1 VSAQI
6 QSPAPQGAPGF
17 LSSAD
22 EIAFDREYVRQF
34 GIYGLLKLCWP
45 VLCPLETF
53 QDGPH
58 IKEVCDHVGAVVFD
72 AISRLLVN
80 VPPGS
85 SKSLIV
91 SVLLP
96 AYVWG
101 PCDRPVAKFMFATYA
116 TNLATRDAN
125 RCRDLIRSKW
135 FQDRWP
141 VELDGVAQST
151 YYTTKAGGWRYSEGI
166 GAGTFTGRHPDF
178 LIVDDSVNAQDTKGS
193 AAELKTKLL
202 EVQQTW
208 DQVLSSRGA
217 NPSNKKQILIGQR
230 LHDEDIFGYLLA
242 RAKQQGGVQYQHLRL
257 PMLYEADEPCV
268 TFKDDGTPFGGD
280 WRTIEGQ
287 LLCEAR
293 WSEKAIEQLKFE
305 QGNAWSAQYQQR
317 PASKAG
323 QIFRRAWFRFWIADD
338 LMRENANPYTGDGFD
353 EVICSWDLTFKDTL
367 GSDFVCGQVWARL
380 GPNYYLL
387 DRVYRRLSF
396 PNTLTAIE
404 AQLRRWSCIGAKL
417 IEDKANGP
425 AVISVLVR
433 KVSGLIPVEPQGSKI
448 ARANAVSYL
457 HRAGNVYYPP
467 EYSGAVGEDSHVEQ
481 LAKFPLAKHD
491 DSVDAETQALLY
503 FTENRN
509 ALYDAIAAQ
518 SRAG

>member
-1 VSAQI
+1 MI
-6 QSPAPQGAPGF
+6 PEWTE
-17 LSSAD
+17 AD
-22 EIAFDREYVRQF
+22 DIALDRAYVAKW
-34 GIYGLLKLCWP
+34 GLYGLLKVAWGT
-45 VLCPLETF
+45 VCPLETF
-53 QDGPH
+53 QDNWH
-58 IKEVCDHVGAVVFD
+58 LQEICDCIGAVVGGT
-72 AISRLLVN
+72 AEGKRGKISRLLVN
-80 VPPGS
+80 VPPSS
-85 SKSLIV
+85 SKSLIT

-101 PCDRPVAKFMFATYA
+101 PLQEPFRKFMYATYA
-116 TNLATRDAN
+116 REMATRDAN
-125 RCRDLIRSKW
+125 KCRDLIRSKW
-135 FQDRWP
+135 FQDRWHL
-141 VELDGVAQST
+141 ELDGSKQSVF
-151 YYTTKAGGWRYSEGI
+151 YTTRDGGWRFSDGM
-166 GAGTFTGRHPDF
+166 GAGQFTGRHPDY
-178 LIVDDSVNAQDTKGS
+178 LVVDDPISAQDAKGS
-193 AAELKTKLL
+193 ASELKTTML
-202 EVQQTW
+202 ERQQTW
-208 DQVLSSRGA
+208 DGVLSSRGVDP
-217 NPSNKKQILIGQR
+217 NNKKQIVICQR
-230 LHDEDIFGYLLA
+230 LHDEDLVGYLLA
-242 RAKQQGGVQYQHLRL
+242 RAKQADGVQYQLLRL
-257 PMLYEADEPCV
+257 PMLYEADAPCLIYN
-268 TFKDDGTPFGGD
+268 DDGTLFGGD
-280 WRTIEGQ
+280 WRSQEGQ
-287 LLCEAR
+287 MLAPVR
-293 WSEKAIEQLKFE
+293 WNEKAIEQLKFE

-323 QIFRRAWFRFWIADD
+323 QIFRRAWFRFWNADD

-467 EYSGAVGEDSHVEQ
+467 EYSGAVGEDSHTEQ